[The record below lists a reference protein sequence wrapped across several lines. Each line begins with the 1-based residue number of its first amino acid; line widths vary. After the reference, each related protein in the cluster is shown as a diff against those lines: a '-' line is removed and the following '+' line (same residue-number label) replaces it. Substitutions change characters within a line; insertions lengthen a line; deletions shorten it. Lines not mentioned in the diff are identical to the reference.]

1 MSIFREY
8 DVRGIVGKDLTP
20 DVAQS
25 IGRAYG
31 TMARQRGCRTVAL
44 GRDGRLTSPDLR
56 DRVLAGI
63 TEHRGERRGHR
74 GLSDAVTLLCLI

>member
-1 MSIFREY
+1 MTFVE
-8 DVRGIVGKDLTP
+8 IVGKDLTP

-31 TMARQRGCRTVAL
+31 TMARQRKCQTVAL

-63 TEHRGERRGHR
+63 TSRRGERRGYR
-74 GLSDAVTLLCLI
+74 GLSDAVIVLRPI